1 MVQITRAL
9 CVIYVAATTACMI
22 TYAALGMSFFDAVN
36 HAMTTVATGGFSTH
50 DRSFGFFADP
60 RILWVAIVF
69 MIIGSLPFVLYVEF
83 LVRGRM
89 SLFRDVQ
96 VRVFLGGIVVV
107 GFALAIWLEATR
119 NIYFPDALTQS
130 FFNVVSIVTTTGYAS
145 SDYAVWGPFAF
156 GVFFILTFI
165 GGCSGST
172 TGGIKVYR
180 FIIVW
185 QALKRTFTRLVYPDA
200 VVPLRFGGRHVDQ
213 DVYDSV
219 IVYLIA
225 YFLIFGI
232 SILIMTLLGNDF
244 ITALTGALTALSN
257 VGPGLGETIGPTGNF
272 KPLGET
278 EMWVLSFLMLLGRL
292 EIMTVLVLFVPAFW
306 ND

>member
-1 MVQITRAL
+1 
-9 CVIYVAATTACMI
+9 
-22 TYAALGMSFFDAVN
+22 
-36 HAMTTVATGGFSTH
+36 
-50 DRSFGFFADP
+50 
-60 RILWVAIVF
+60 
-69 MIIGSLPFVLYVEF
+69 
-83 LVRGRM
+83 
-89 SLFRDVQ
+89 
-96 VRVFLGGIVVV
+96 
-107 GFALAIWLEATR
+107 
-119 NIYFPDALTQS
+119 
-130 FFNVVSIVTTTGYAS
+130 
-145 SDYAVWGPFAF
+145 
-156 GVFFILTFI
+156 
-165 GGCSGST
+165 
-172 TGGIKVYR
+172 
-180 FIIVW
+180 
-185 QALKRTFTRLVYPDA
+185 